1 MDFNS
6 LVREIHINKIYVTHK
21 VINILNSNILNSFL
35 ADRKVLMHLEWKY
48 LHLSIEKSER
58 MYPILLV
65 LVNLRVVTRRGE
77 EDIINILKYNL
88 NAL

>member
-1 MDFNS
+1 MSETD
-6 LVREIHINKIYVTHK
+6 
-21 VINILNSNILNSFL
+21 
-35 ADRKVLMHLEWKY
+35 